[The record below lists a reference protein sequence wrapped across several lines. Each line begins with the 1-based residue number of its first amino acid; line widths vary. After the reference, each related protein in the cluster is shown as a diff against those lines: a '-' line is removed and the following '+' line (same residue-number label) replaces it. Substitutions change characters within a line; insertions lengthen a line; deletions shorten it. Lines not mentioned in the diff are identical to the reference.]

1 MTQTVIPIQLA
12 TRIADVTDKQFHRYA
27 LFVIKGPKVST
38 ERIFQTFRGDI
49 RKMTH
54 PNNYKL
60 AWFKS
65 GDSLVVLV
73 SGYPL
78 ITNYVYAFTAKGGQ
92 RKLFE
97 SADVLF
103 EGVGSGR
110 FKSEIDVTLAGYAP
124 PVIKHSFGGTN

>member
-12 TRIADVTDKQFHRYA
+12 TRIADVTDNQYHRYA
-27 LFVIKGPKVST
+27 LFVINGPKGKT
-38 ERIFQTFRGDI
+38 ERIFQTFRSDI

-54 PNNYKL
+54 PKNYKL

-65 GDSLVVLV
+65 ADSLVVLV

-78 ITNYVYAFTAKGGQ
+78 ITNYVYAFAGKGGQ
-92 RKLFE
+92 RKLFQ

-103 EGVGSGR
+103 EGVSVGR
-110 FKSEIDVTLAGYAP
+110 FKSEIDKLLAGYAP
-124 PVIKHSFGGTN
+124 PAIKHSFGGTN